1 MYEYKLLSLKIS
13 ILKLIYMFIFRF
25 PNKIKKIPVVQQLYD
40 YLFSKILQ
48 LSLDRR
54 KLRL

>member
-13 ILKLIYMFIFRF
+13 ILKPIYMFLFRL
-25 PNKIKKIPVVQQLYD
+25 PRKIKKIPGLKHLQN
-40 YLFSKILQ
+40 YLFFKILQ

-54 KLRL
+54 KLWL